1 MLQVEN
7 FALNT
12 GLKIDKPYI
21 YDHYFPINS
30 ENFISLDVSAPNEEA
45 QYKHWQKVIT
55 LIIPFLKKEGIEII
69 QVGTA
74 NDYKVEG
81 IASTLG
87 NTNANQVS
95 YIVKRSKLH
104 LCNDNLTKEFA
115 SFAGKDCVCVH
126 KKHVN
131 SKFIKHPN
139 TKYIHPKASEKENIN
154 AINPED
160 IANSILKTLKI
171 EKRLN
176 FKTVHIGEKNFD
188 GFGSIE
194 MIPDS
199 VQNLKALNIPNAIS
213 RMDLY
218 YDEEKLVQQLNVGP
232 VSIITNKSIK
242 TEIIKAY
249 KKNISEIVY
258 IVEKGNDDADFC
270 AEVYKSGIKFIL
282 VSSLKDEELQD
293 KKLVYMDYSN
303 IVSELNEYNQEDY
316 ESIKNKNNL
325 YYSSSKI
332 LLSSNGL
339 FFSDHDW
346 KKGMKSSSK
355 NDFQI
360 FSSDEN
366 LIKNLHYHWVIQLK
380 N

>member
-1 MLQVEN
+1 
-7 FALNT
+7 
-12 GLKIDKPYI
+12 
-21 YDHYFPINS
+21 
-30 ENFISLDVSAPNEEA
+30 
-45 QYKHWQKVIT
+45 
-55 LIIPFLKKEGIEII
+55 
-69 QVGTA
+69 
-74 NDYKVEG
+74 
-81 IASTLG
+81 
-87 NTNANQVS
+87 
-95 YIVKRSKLH
+95 
-104 LCNDNLTKEFA
+104 
-115 SFAGKDCVCVH
+115 
-126 KKHVN
+126 
-131 SKFIKHPN
+131 
-139 TKYIHPKASEKENIN
+139 
-154 AINPED
+154 
-160 IANSILKTLKI
+160 
-171 EKRLN
+171 
-176 FKTVHIGEKNFD
+176 
-188 GFGSIE
+188 

-199 VQNLKALNIPNAIS
+199 VQNLKSLNIPNAIS

-258 IVEKGNDDADFC
+258 IVEKSNDDADFC

-339 FFSDHDW
+339 FFSDYDW
-346 KKGMKSSSK
+346 KKGMKTSSK